1 MEYVWTIYGVS
12 YKKNQ
17 TATLP
22 VINIDAARTLPTN
35 LHELYIKY
43 NKECILRCPP

>member
-17 TATLP
+17 TATLL
-22 VINIDAARTLPTN
+22 VINIDAARTPPTN

-43 NKECILRCPP
+43 HKEGILRCPP